1 MDCSPSGSSV
11 HGILQARRLEWVA
24 TPSSRKGMHLSLLRC
39 FPYIS
44 PCSSVFLTQVSQGP
58 VTPLCTPTP
67 IPLQM
72 RCLLCSAGCL
82 SLHTS
87 FCMEGFSSFL
97 LGLEPATLLI
107 FPKST
112 PMELHTHCLLPITF
126 SSSLWDFSLLLSP
139 LGPFLLGL
147 MAKVPPWMQFS
158 LLLKSPGDVWTV
170 KNFLTSHVSKA
181 VC

>member
-1 MDCSPSGSSV
+1 
-11 HGILQARRLEWVA
+11 
-24 TPSSRKGMHLSLLRC
+24 MHLSPLRC
-39 FPYIS
+39 FPYIF
-44 PCSSVFLTQVSQGP
+44 PCSFVFLTQLSQGP
-58 VTPLCTPTP
+58 VTHLRSPPPPP

-97 LGLEPATLLI
+97 LGLEPTTLLTS
-107 FPKST
+107 PKST
-112 PMELHTHCLLPITF
+112 PMELHSHCLLPITF
-126 SSSLWDFSLLLSP
+126 SSSLWGFSLLLSP
-139 LGPFLLGL
+139 LDPFLLGL
-147 MAKVPPWMQFS
+147 MAKVPPRRQFS
-158 LLLKSPGDVWTV
+158 LLLKSPGDVWTG